1 MSPATGPDAPMF
13 DGVRVLDLTQIYN
26 GPYATF
32 LLARAGAEVIKVEPP
47 GGENLRRRLVTGGIA
62 DPFASLNANKRSV
75 SIDLKRDAGRELLL
89 AMAASAD
96 VLVEN
101 YAPGVM
107 ERLGLGACA
116 LHAANPGLVIAS
128 GTGYGSTG
136 PYRDYPAMDLSMQ
149 AISGVM
155 ATTGEPDGPPMK
167 AGPAVCDFLAGIHL
181 YGAIVSGLFR
191 RLRTGR
197 GCRVEVAMMA
207 AAFPTLA
214 SNVGLF
220 EPGRALPSRTG
231 NRHGGMSV
239 SPYNVYPTRDGHLAI
254 LAINDRHWEGVV
266 DVLGLDGAAADP
278 RFADRNARVAHMEAV
293 DRLVGERT
301 ALRAKDELFAAL
313 AAARVPCAPVR
324 ELAEVVADP
333 HLHATGM
340 LRWIEHPQS
349 GRLLVHDSPIRADGV
364 PRPDYV
370 PSRPLGA
377 DTREVLSGWLGLDGA
392 RIDALAGDGTVVLG

>member
-1 MSPATGPDAPMF
+1 MTPTADPDAPIL
-13 DGVRVLDLTQIYN
+13 DGVAVLDLTQIYN

-32 LLARAGAEVIKVEPP
+32 LMARAGATVIKVEPP
-47 GGENLRRRLVTGGIA
+47 GGESLRRRLHTEGIC

-75 SIDLKRDAGRELLL
+75 AIDLKRAAGRRLVLEL
-89 AMAASAD
+89 AAKVD

-101 YAPGVM
+101 FAPGVM
-107 ERLGLGACA
+107 DRLGLDTGS

-128 GTGYGSTG
+128 STGYGSGG

-167 AGPAVCDFLAGIHL
+167 AGPALCDFLAGVHL
-181 YGAIVSGLFR
+181 YGAIVTALLR

-197 GCRVEVAMMA
+197 GLRVEVAMMA

-220 EPGRALPSRTG
+220 VPGRALPSRTG
-231 NRHGGMSV
+231 NRHGGLAI

-254 LAINDRHWEGVV
+254 LAINERHWDGVV
-266 DVLGLDGAAADP
+266 EVLGLQEAAREP
-278 RFADRNARVAHMEAV
+278 RFADKAARVAHMAAV
-293 DRLVGERT
+293 DRLVSERT
-301 ALRAKDELFAAL
+301 ATRAKDELFAAL

-340 LRWIEHPQS
+340 LRWIEHPQL
-349 GRLLVHDSPIRADGV
+349 GTLLVHDSPIRADGV
-364 PRPDYV
+364 ARPDYA

-377 DTREVLSGWLGLDGA
+377 DTREVLSGWLGLDAG
-392 RIDALAGDGTVVLG
+392 RITALADEGTVIVG